1 MPKTLTTN
9 ELTVLGRVDILCDA
23 LEKDYKN
30 DNIRLHE
37 SSLRDEMHYSPYH
50 EEALAAIENGTAN
63 LNKFK
68 SYEGR
73 KYHKIVMQEYD
84 DMGQYAT
91 HQYKDSSV
99 HAFIDKKTGDVFKPA
114 GWQGPAKHARFNLL
128 DDNSYEE
135 CIHQASWAG
144 GYLYMR

>member
-1 MPKTLTTN
+1 MPKTLTSN
-9 ELTVLGRVDILCDA
+9 ELKVLSRVDILCGA
-23 LEKDYKN
+23 LEKDYEN
-30 DNIRLHE
+30 DSIRLHE

-50 EEALAAIENGTAN
+50 EEQLAAIEDGTAN
-63 LNKFK
+63 LNKFV

-73 KYHKIVMQEYD
+73 RYHKIVMQEHGRRGEGY
-84 DMGQYAT
+84 Q
-91 HQYKDSSV
+91 DSSV

-114 GWQGPAKHARFNLL
+114 GWQGPAKYARFNLL

-135 CIHQASWAG
+135 CLFKASWAG

>member
-1 MPKTLTTN
+1 MPKTLTRN
-9 ELTVLGRVDILCDA
+9 ELTVLGRVDILCGA
-23 LEKDYKN
+23 LEKDYEN

-50 EEALAAIENGTAN
+50 EEQLAAIEDGTAN
-63 LNKFK
+63 LNKFV

-73 KYHKIVMQEYD
+73 RYHKIVMQEHGRRGEGY
-84 DMGQYAT
+84 Q
-91 HQYKDSSV
+91 DSTV

-114 GWQGPAKHARFNLL
+114 GWQGPAKYARFNLL

-135 CIHQASWAG
+135 CLFKASWAG

>member
-1 MPKTLTTN
+1 MPKTLTSK
-9 ELTVLGRVDILCDA
+9 ELKVLSRVDILCGA
-23 LEKDYKN
+23 LEKDYEN
-30 DNIRLHE
+30 DSIRLHE

-50 EEALAAIENGTAN
+50 EEQLAAIEDGTAN
-63 LNKFK
+63 LNKFV

-73 KYHKIVMQEYD
+73 RYHKIVMQEHERRGEGY
-84 DMGQYAT
+84 Q
-91 HQYKDSSV
+91 DSTV

-114 GWQGPAKHARFNLL
+114 GWQGPAKYARFNLL

-135 CIHQASWAG
+135 CLFKASWAG

>member
-1 MPKTLTTN
+1 MPKTLTTK
-9 ELTVLGRVDILCDA
+9 ELTVLGRVDILCGA
-23 LEKDYKN
+23 LEKDYEN
-30 DNIRLHE
+30 DSIRLHE

-50 EEALAAIENGTAN
+50 EEQLAAIEDGTAN
-63 LNKFK
+63 LNKFV

-73 KYHKIVMQEYD
+73 RYHKIVMQEY
-84 DMGQYAT
+84 GRRGEGYQ
-91 HQYKDSSV
+91 DSTV

-114 GWQGPAKHARFNLL
+114 GWQGPAKYARFNLL

-135 CIHQASWAG
+135 CLFKASWAG

>member
-1 MPKTLTTN
+1 MPKTLTTK
-9 ELTVLGRVDILCDA
+9 ELTVLGRVDILCGA
-23 LEKDYKN
+23 LEKDYEN
-30 DNIRLHE
+30 DSIRLHE

-50 EEALAAIENGTAN
+50 EEQLAAIEDGTAN
-63 LNKFK
+63 LNKFV

-73 KYHKIVMQEYD
+73 RYHKIVMQEHGRRGEGY
-84 DMGQYAT
+84 Q
-91 HQYKDSSV
+91 DSTV

-114 GWQGPAKHARFNLL
+114 GWQGPAKYARFNLL

-135 CIHQASWAG
+135 CLFKASWAG

>member
-1 MPKTLTTN
+1 MPKTLTRN
-9 ELTVLGRVDILCDA
+9 ELTVLGRVDILCGA
-23 LEKDYKN
+23 LEKDYEN
-30 DNIRLHE
+30 DSIRLHE

-50 EEALAAIENGTAN
+50 EEQLAAIEDGTAN
-63 LNKFK
+63 LNKFV

-73 KYHKIVMQEYD
+73 RYHKIVMQEHGRRGEGY
-84 DMGQYAT
+84 Q
-91 HQYKDSSV
+91 DSSV

-114 GWQGPAKHARFNLL
+114 GWQGPAKYARFNLL

-135 CIHQASWAG
+135 CLFKASWAG

>member
-9 ELTVLGRVDILCDA
+9 ELKVLSRVDILCGA
-23 LEKDYKN
+23 LEKDYQN
-30 DNIRLHE
+30 DSIRLHE

-50 EEALAAIENGTAN
+50 EKALAEIEDGTAN

-84 DMGQYAT
+84 DMGPYAT
-91 HQYKDSSV
+91 HQYKDGSV

-114 GWQGPAKHARFNLL
+114 GWQGPAKYARFNLL

-135 CIHQASWAG
+135 CIHRASWAG

>member
-1 MPKTLTTN
+1 MPKTLTTK
-9 ELTVLGRVDILCDA
+9 ELTVLGRVDILCGA
-23 LEKDYKN
+23 LEKDYEN

-50 EEALAAIENGTAN
+50 EEQLAAIEDGTAN
-63 LNKFK
+63 LNKFV

-73 KYHKIVMQEYD
+73 RYHKIVMQEHGRRGEGY
-84 DMGQYAT
+84 Q
-91 HQYKDSSV
+91 DSTV

-114 GWQGPAKHARFNLL
+114 GWQGPAKYARFNLL

-135 CIHQASWAG
+135 CLFKASWAG

>member
-1 MPKTLTTN
+1 MPKTLTTK
-9 ELTVLGRVDILCDA
+9 ELTVLGRVDILCGA
-23 LEKDYKN
+23 LEKDYEN
-30 DNIRLHE
+30 DSIRLHE

-50 EEALAAIENGTAN
+50 EEQLAAIEDGTAN
-63 LNKFK
+63 LNKFV

-73 KYHKIVMQEYD
+73 RYHKIVMQEHERRGEGYR
-84 DMGQYAT
+84 
-91 HQYKDSSV
+91 DSTV

-114 GWQGPAKHARFNLL
+114 GWQGPAKYARFNLL

>member
-9 ELTVLGRVDILCDA
+9 ELTVLGRVDILCGA
-23 LEKDYKN
+23 LEKDYEN

-50 EEALAAIENGTAN
+50 EEALAAIEDGTAN

-73 KYHKIVMQEYD
+73 RYHKIVMQEYD
-84 DMGQYAT
+84 DMGPYAT
-91 HQYKDSSV
+91 HQYKDGSV

-114 GWQGPAKHARFNLL
+114 GWQGPAKYARFNLL

-135 CIHQASWAG
+135 CLFKASWAG

>member
-1 MPKTLTTN
+1 MPKTLTRN
-9 ELTVLGRVDILCDA
+9 ELTVLGRVDILCGA
-23 LEKDYKN
+23 LEKDYEN
-30 DNIRLHE
+30 DSIRLHE

-50 EEALAAIENGTAN
+50 EEQLAAIEDGTAN
-63 LNKFK
+63 LNKFV

-73 KYHKIVMQEYD
+73 RYHKIVMQEHGRRGEGY
-84 DMGQYAT
+84 Q
-91 HQYKDSSV
+91 DSTV

-114 GWQGPAKHARFNLL
+114 GWQGPAKYARFNLL

-135 CIHQASWAG
+135 CLFKASWAG

>member
-9 ELTVLGRVDILCDA
+9 ELTVLGRVDILCGA
-23 LEKDYKN
+23 LEKDYEN

-50 EEALAAIENGTAN
+50 EEQLAAIEDGTAN
-63 LNKFK
+63 LNKFV

-73 KYHKIVMQEYD
+73 RYHKIVMQEHGRRGEGY
-84 DMGQYAT
+84 Q
-91 HQYKDSSV
+91 DSSV

-114 GWQGPAKHARFNLL
+114 GWQGPAKYARFNLL

-135 CIHQASWAG
+135 CLFKASWAG

>member
-1 MPKTLTTN
+1 MPKTLTTK
-9 ELTVLGRVDILCDA
+9 ELTVLGRVDILCGA
-23 LEKDYKN
+23 LEKDYEN
-30 DNIRLHE
+30 DSIRLHE

-50 EEALAAIENGTAN
+50 EEQLAAIEDGTAN
-63 LNKFK
+63 LNKFV

-73 KYHKIVMQEYD
+73 RYHKIVMQEHGRRGEGY
-84 DMGQYAT
+84 Q
-91 HQYKDSSV
+91 DSSV

-114 GWQGPAKHARFNLL
+114 GWQGPAKYARFNLL

-135 CIHQASWAG
+135 CLFKASWAG

>member
-1 MPKTLTTN
+1 MPKTLTRN
-9 ELTVLGRVDILCDA
+9 ELTVLGRVDILCGA
-23 LEKDYKN
+23 LEKDYEN

-50 EEALAAIENGTAN
+50 EEQLAAIEDGTAN
-63 LNKFK
+63 LNKFV

-73 KYHKIVMQEYD
+73 RYHKIVMQEHGRRGEGY
-84 DMGQYAT
+84 Q
-91 HQYKDSSV
+91 DSSV

-114 GWQGPAKHARFNLL
+114 GWQGPAKYARFNLL

-135 CIHQASWAG
+135 CLFKASWAG

>member
-1 MPKTLTTN
+1 MPKTLTSN
-9 ELTVLGRVDILCDA
+9 ELKVLSRVDILCGA
-23 LEKDYKN
+23 LEKDYEN

-50 EEALAAIENGTAN
+50 EEQLAAIEDGTAN
-63 LNKFK
+63 LNKFV

-73 KYHKIVMQEYD
+73 RYHKIVMQEHGRRGEGY
-84 DMGQYAT
+84 Q
-91 HQYKDSSV
+91 DSSV

-114 GWQGPAKHARFNLL
+114 GWQGPAKYARFNLL

-135 CIHQASWAG
+135 CLFKASWAG

>member
-9 ELTVLGRVDILCDA
+9 ELTVLGRVDILCGA
-23 LEKDYKN
+23 LEKDYEN

-50 EEALAAIENGTAN
+50 EEQLASIEDGTAN

-73 KYHKIVMQEYD
+73 RYHKIVMQEYD
-84 DMGQYAT
+84 DMGSYAT

-114 GWQGPAKHARFNLL
+114 GWQGPAKYARFNLL

-135 CIHQASWAG
+135 CLFKASWAG

>member
-9 ELTVLGRVDILCDA
+9 ELTVLGRVDILCGA
-23 LEKDYKN
+23 LEKDYEN

-50 EEALAAIENGTAN
+50 EEALAAIEDGTAN

-99 HAFIDKKTGDVFKPA
+99 HAFIDKKTGDVY
-114 GWQGPAKHARFNLL
+114 LSL
-128 DDNSYEE
+128 
-135 CIHQASWAG
+135 IHI
-144 GYLYMR
+144 